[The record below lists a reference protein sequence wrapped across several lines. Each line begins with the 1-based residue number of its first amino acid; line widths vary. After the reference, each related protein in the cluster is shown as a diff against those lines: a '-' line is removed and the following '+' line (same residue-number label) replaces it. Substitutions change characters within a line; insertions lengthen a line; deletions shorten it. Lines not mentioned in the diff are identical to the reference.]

1 MFKDVLVAKQ
11 QTVILPSCYQKCS
24 KLCKHDISGQ
34 VTMKIHPR
42 ERHWASEKEDKLPAN
57 NGCLDSGILNDP
69 SAAFLFTVNYQDKFL
84 FWMQT
89 LISYTLVIW
98 HRPLTIEQIAPWWLK
113 MLRLVLEPLESFFV
127 SLLPLLSPLSP
138 LHPPLILPLSSLSLS
153 PPSSQS
159 HFLSIGKVASWW
171 YADYSEKGS
180 RQEKKRGND
189 LI

>member
-1 MFKDVLVAKQ
+1 MISLVKLQWKYIPERDIELQKRRTNYQQMLSRQWDFKW
-11 QTVILPSCYQKCS
+11 PFSCFSFHS
-24 KLCKHDISGQ
+24 KLPGQ
-34 VTMKIHPR
+34 IFV
-42 ERHWASEKEDKLPAN
+42 LNAN
-57 NGCLDSGILNDP
+57 I
-69 SAAFLFTVNYQDKFL
+69 
-84 FWMQT
+84 
-89 LISYTLVIW
+89 ISYTLVIW
-98 HRPLTIEQIAPWWLK
+98 HWPLTIEQIAPWWLK
-113 MLRLVLEPLESFFV
+113 MLGLVLEPLESFFV